1 MLMPWPDELLSRPGF
16 GVSSR
21 RLSETG
27 NDDIEFDFFDEPD
40 EETVT
45 QRRRAVRPPTR
56 PAGRRRGPR
65 RPAGP
70 PAGLTPL
77 LRLVGLIAAAILVV
91 VLLVFWVQSCQS
103 NAKTSAYKNYL
114 QDISQIASASHHI
127 GSNMNDDLTTPGIK
141 VNDLSSKLDQLAQ
154 AEQQDVTRAQALNP
168 PGHLRDANQHLI
180 EALEFRVSGLKGLA
194 DAFRST
200 ANTKNSDRAGTL
212 LAEQAERF
220 VASDVIWQDLFKA
233 PATAIL
239 ASQNI
244 TGVAVPDSIFVQS
257 PDLANSHTFAAL
269 FNNVQGASTGGTS
282 AGLHGTGIVD
292 VKALPSGTTLSPSSD
307 NTVVASTSL
316 AFQVDIKN
324 TGDNLE
330 SKIPV
335 TLTIQKTGAPIVLTE
350 TISVINPGETKA
362 VIFKSIDTTG
372 VFGVRT
378 QLKVNVQPVPQEHS
392 ITNNS
397 AQYPVIFSL
406 TP

>member
-1 MLMPWPDELLSRPGF
+1 M
-16 GVSSR
+16 
-21 RLSETG
+21 SERDVG
-27 NDDIEFDFFDEPD
+27 EDIEFDFFDEPD

-56 PAGRRRGPR
+56 PTGRPRGPR

-91 VLLVFWVQSCQS
+91 VLVVFWIQGCQS
-103 NAKTSAYKNYL
+103 DAKTRAYRNYL
-114 QDISQIASASHHI
+114 HDVTTIATASQHI
-127 GSNMNDDLTTPGIK
+127 GTLMNDDLTTPGIK
-141 VNDLSSKLDQLAQ
+141 ASDLEGKLDNLAQ
-154 AEQQDVTRAQALNP
+154 AEQQDVARAKALNP
-168 PGHLRDANQHLI
+168 PGHLRDAHQHVI

-200 ANTKNSDRAGTL
+200 ARSKNSERAGNL
-212 LAEQAERF
+212 LAEQADRL
-220 VASDVIWQDLFKA
+220 VASDVVWQDLFKA
-233 PATAIL
+233 PTTAVL
-239 ASQNI
+239 AAQNI
-244 TGVAVPDSIFVQS
+244 HGVVVPDSTFVQNA
-257 PDLANSHTFAAL
+257 DLANPHTFAAL
-269 FNNVQGASTGGTS
+269 FSNVQGASTGGTS
-282 AGLHGTGIVD
+282 KGLHGTGIVD
-292 VKALPSGTTLSPSSD
+292 VKALPSGTILSSTSD
-307 NTVVASTSL
+307 NTVIASTSL
-316 AFQVDIKN
+316 AFQVDVKN

-335 TLTIQKTGAPIVLTE
+335 TLTIQKQGTPLVLKQ

-362 VIFKSIDTTG
+362 VIFRNIDTTG

-378 QLKVNVQPVPQEHS
+378 YVKVNVQPVPQEAS

-397 AQYPVIFSL
+397 AQFPVIFSL

>member
-1 MLMPWPDELLSRPGF
+1 MPRADELLSRPGF

-21 RLSETG
+21 RLSETE

-56 PAGRRRGPR
+56 PAGRPRGPR
-65 RPAGP
+65 RPGGP

-77 LRLVGLIAAAILVV
+77 LRLVGLIAAAILIV

-114 QDISQIASASHHI
+114 RDVGQIASASHHI

-168 PGHLRDANQHLI
+168 PGHLRDAHQHVI

-212 LAEQAERF
+212 LAQQAERL

-244 TGVAVPDSIFVQS
+244 TGVQVPDSVFVQS

-269 FNNVQGASTGGTS
+269 FKNVQGASTSGTS

-335 TLTIQKTGAPIVLTE
+335 TLTIQKNGAPIVLTQ
-350 TISVINPGETKA
+350 TISVINPGEIKA
-362 VIFKSIDTTG
+362 VIFKGIDTTG

>member
-1 MLMPWPDELLSRPGF
+1 MSERDVEDE
-16 GVSSR
+16 
-21 RLSETG
+21 
-27 NDDIEFDFFDEPD
+27 DIEFDFFDEPD

-56 PAGRRRGPR
+56 PTGRPRGPR

-91 VLLVFWVQSCQS
+91 VLLVFWIQGCS
-103 NAKTSAYKNYL
+103 NSAKTHAYRNYL
-114 QDISQIASASHHI
+114 TDVATIANASHNI
-127 GSNMNDDLTTPGIK
+127 GTLMNDDLTTPGIK
-141 VNDLSSKLDQLAQ
+141 AADLESKLDGLAQ
-154 AEQQDVTRAQALNP
+154 AEQQDVARAQALDP
-168 PGHLRDANQHLI
+168 PGRLRDAHAHVI
-180 EALEFRVSGLKGLA
+180 ESLELRVSGLKGLA

-200 ANTKNSDRAGTL
+200 ASSKNSERAGTL
-212 LAEQAERF
+212 LAQQADRL
-220 VASDVIWQDLFKA
+220 VASDVVWDDLFKEPTRSVLDA
-233 PATAIL
+233 
-239 ASQNI
+239 QNI
-244 TGVAVPDSIFVQS
+244 HGVVVPDSNFVQN
-257 PDLANSHTFAAL
+257 PDLASPHTFAAL
-269 FNNVQGASTGGTS
+269 FTNIKGASTGGT
-282 AGLHGTGIVD
+282 AKGLHGTGIAD
-292 VKALPSGTTLSPSSD
+292 VKALPSGTILSSSSD

-316 AFQVDIKN
+316 AFQVDVKN

-335 TLTIQKTGAPIVLTE
+335 TLTIQKQGSPLVLKQ
-350 TISVINPGETKA
+350 TITVINPGETKS
-362 VIFKSIDTTG
+362 VVFRNIDTTG

-378 QLKVNVQPVPQEHS
+378 YVKVNVQPVPQEAS

>member
-1 MLMPWPDELLSRPGF
+1 MSD
-16 GVSSR
+16 
-21 RLSETG
+21 TG
-27 NDDIEFDFFDEPD
+27 NDEIEFDFFDEPD

-56 PAGRRRGPR
+56 PAGRPRGPR

-77 LRLVGLIAAAILVV
+77 LRLVGLVAAAILLV

-103 NAKTSAYKNYL
+103 NAKANAYKGYL
-114 QDISQIASASHHI
+114 RDVGQIAAASHRI

-141 VNDLSSKLDQLAQ
+141 VADLASKLDQLAL
-154 AEQQDVTRAQALNP
+154 AEQQDVTRANGLNP

-212 LAEQAERF
+212 LAQQAERL

-244 TGVAVPDSIFVQS
+244 TGVAVPDSVFVQS

-269 FNNVQGASTGGTS
+269 FKNVQGASTTTGT
-282 AGLHGTGIVD
+282 ATGLHGTGIVD
-292 VKALPSGTTLSPSSD
+292 VKALPSGKTLSPSSD

-316 AFQVDIKN
+316 AFQVDVKD
-324 TGDNLE
+324 TGGNLE

-335 TLTIQKTGAPIVLTE
+335 TLTIQKTGAPIVLTQ

-362 VIFKSIDTTG
+362 VIFKGIDTTG

-378 QLKVNVQPVPQEHS
+378 QLKVYVQPVPQEHN
-392 ITNNS
+392 IANNS